1 MDKRRWRWDRPLRFT
16 LNILLGF
23 LPDLA
28 IAWAVSRFT
37 ESGQQGFWYTLLALQ
52 VLYLLLWIKTVG
64 WSWVV
69 FWVFG
74 REQMAGVI
82 QKCLTENKFPKPDE
96 YVFDLED
103 YLNDILADKSMPL
116 ELRTKAAFE
125 LGTLNGY
132 RVTHTYH
139 LVWKFS
145 SAPRL
150 ALKRYRIFAKGTVH
164 KEAVEDAQTD
174 EATVTMKHY
183 DLDFVA
189 WLAGPWV
196 SSIRLA

>member
-1 MDKRRWRWDRPLRFT
+1 MGQAAKIT

-28 IAWAVSRFT
+28 IAWAISRFT

-82 QKCLTENKFPKPDE
+82 QKYLTEINSRS
-96 YVFDLED
+96 LT
-103 YLNDILADKSMPL
+103 SMCSTWKTTSTAS
-116 ELRTKAAFE
+116 LRM
-125 LGTLNGY
+125 
-132 RVTHTYH
+132 
-139 LVWKFS
+139 S
-145 SAPRL
+145 
-150 ALKRYRIFAKGTVH
+150 
-164 KEAVEDAQTD
+164 
-174 EATVTMKHY
+174 
-183 DLDFVA
+183 
-189 WLAGPWV
+189 
-196 SSIRLA
+196 

>member
-1 MDKRRWRWDRPLRFT
+1 M
-16 LNILLGF
+16 
-23 LPDLA
+23 
-28 IAWAVSRFT
+28 
-37 ESGQQGFWYTLLALQ
+37 
-52 VLYLLLWIKTVG
+52 
-64 WSWVV
+64 
-69 FWVFG
+69 
-74 REQMAGVI
+74 
-82 QKCLTENKFPKPDE
+82 
-96 YVFDLED
+96 FDLED
-103 YLNDILADKSMPL
+103 YLNGILADELMPP

-132 RVTHTYH
+132 RVTQTYH

-145 SAPRL
+145 SASRL

-189 WLAGPWV
+189 WLADLGFHQYV
-196 SSIRLA
+196 SPEGIHGGKQPPYTQAERVRKMLEAFERKLVPNLLTESEEDKERRFNATENREHFMWRAYGKV